1 VNQDYYLIKTQQNNQ
16 VMFLTTENNTTKS
29 FVRRKMRTRT
39 SSTTSTSRPPYLLSV
54 FTAVMSTF
62 VLVNG
67 RAETSLS
74 STRVVINMDT
84 ECLIPLRN
92 SDINGDGKLMYSE
105 FLTFADEIKV
115 GTNPNSISF
124 TNTIAKE
131 IFNDLA
137 DTCKDTFGEEKCTD
151 DGTKS
156 LWIPQTK
163 SRTLDE
169 EFFLSDICEETVLIF
184 SLVGKKGRGS
194 SGRRRPKRRLQASWE
209 YGVNGKGKGST
220 NSGSKGK
227 GKVPS
232 AAPSDF
238 PSLSAKPSN
247 VHSEVP
253 SLTGNPSAAP
263 SEVPSL
269 SGKPSNVHS
278 EVPSLTG
285 NPSAAPSEVPSLSGK
300 PSNVHSEVPSLTGN
314 PSAAP
319 SEVPSLSGKPSNVH
333 SEVPS
338 LTGNPSAAPSE
349 VPSLSGKPSNVHSE
363 VPSLT
368 GNPSPTPSVQPTWT
382 TSPSAKPSPSPTTL
396 VTLKPTSIAV
406 PLLLIGCVCAV
417 INCRICFACFQRHRK
432 NKRKAY
438 EAIDFPLPSLPQDD
452 EEDFFIEQEC

>member
-1 VNQDYYLIKTQQNNQ
+1 MNQDYEYYHKNTVDQPVNQ
-16 VMFLTTENNTTKS
+16 VMFLTAERNTSKS
-29 FVRRKMRTRT
+29 FVRRKMRT
-39 SSTTSTSRPPYLLSV
+39 STSRPHYLLSV

-67 RAETSLS
+67 RAETSPS

-92 SDINGDGKLMYSE
+92 SDSNGDGKLMYSE

-124 TNTIAKE
+124 TNTIANE

-137 DTCKDTFGEEKCTD
+137 DTCKTTFGEDKCTD

-169 EFFLSDICEETVLIF
+169 EFFLSEICEETVRIF

-194 SGRRRPKRRLQASWE
+194 SGRRRPTRRLKASWK
-209 YGVNGKGKGST
+209 YGAKGKGSAEVT
-220 NSGSKGK
+220 
-227 GKVPS
+227 PS
-232 AAPSDF
+232 P
-238 PSLSAKPSN
+238 
-247 VHSEVP
+247 
-253 SLTGNPSAAP
+253 AP

-269 SGKPSNVHS
+269 SGKPST
-278 EVPSLTG
+278 VPSLSG
-285 NPSAAPSEVPSLSGK
+285 NPSNIPSLSGVPSLSGKPSTVPSLSGKPSNIPSLSGVPSLSGK
-300 PSNVHSEVPSLTGN
+300 PSNVPSLSGKPSN
-314 PSAAP
+314 IPSLSGKPSNVPSAAP
-319 SEVPSLSGKPSNVH
+319 SEFPSLSGKPSTVPSLSGKPSNV
-333 SEVPS
+333 
-338 LTGNPSAAPSE
+338 
-349 VPSLSGKPSNVHSE
+349 PSLSGKPST
-363 VPSLT
+363 VPSA
-368 GNPSPTPSVQPTWT
+368 NPSFTPSMKPTWT
-382 TSPSAKPSPSPTTL
+382 TSPSAQPSSEKIVGPP
-396 VTLKPTSIAV
+396 IAL
-406 PLLLIGCVCAV
+406 PLLLIGCVCAA

-438 EAIDFPLPSLPQDD
+438 AAIDFPLPALPQDD

>member
-1 VNQDYYLIKTQQNNQ
+1 MNHQDYEHYLIKTQQINQ
-16 VMFLTTENNTTKS
+16 VIFLTAEKNTSKS
-29 FVRRKMRTRT
+29 FARRKMRTST
-39 SSTTSTSRPPYLLSV
+39 SSTCSRPPYLLPV

-67 RAETSLS
+67 RAETPSPS

-92 SDINGDGKLMYSE
+92 SDINGNGKLMYSE
-105 FLTFADEIKV
+105 FQTFADEIKV

-285 NPSAAPSEVPSLSGK
+285 NPS
-300 PSNVHSEVPSLTGN
+300 
-314 PSAAP
+314 
-319 SEVPSLSGKPSNVH
+319 
-333 SEVPS
+333 
-338 LTGNPSAAPSE
+338 
-349 VPSLSGKPSNVHSE
+349 
-363 VPSLT
+363 
-368 GNPSPTPSVQPTWT
+368 PTPSVQPTWT

>member
-1 VNQDYYLIKTQQNNQ
+1 MNHQDYEHYLIKTQQINQ
-16 VMFLTTENNTTKS
+16 VIFLTAEKNTSKS
-29 FVRRKMRTRT
+29 FARRKMRTST
-39 SSTTSTSRPPYLLSV
+39 SSTCSRPPYLLPV

-67 RAETSLS
+67 RAETPSPS

-92 SDINGDGKLMYSE
+92 SDINGNGKLMYSE
-105 FLTFADEIKV
+105 FQTFADEIKV

-137 DTCKDTFGEEKCTD
+137 DTCKDTFGEEKCMD

-253 SLTGNPSAAP
+253 SLTGNPS
-263 SEVPSL
+263 
-269 SGKPSNVHS
+269 
-278 EVPSLTG
+278 
-285 NPSAAPSEVPSLSGK
+285 
-300 PSNVHSEVPSLTGN
+300 
-314 PSAAP
+314 
-319 SEVPSLSGKPSNVH
+319 
-333 SEVPS
+333 
-338 LTGNPSAAPSE
+338 
-349 VPSLSGKPSNVHSE
+349 
-363 VPSLT
+363 
-368 GNPSPTPSVQPTWT
+368 PTPSVQPTWT

>member
-1 VNQDYYLIKTQQNNQ
+1 VNQDYYLIKAQQNNQ

-220 NSGSKGK
+220 NSGSM
-227 GKVPS
+227 KV
-232 AAPSDF
+232 
-238 PSLSAKPSN
+238 L
-247 VHSEVP
+247 H
-253 SLTGNPSAAP
+253 
-263 SEVPSL
+263 
-269 SGKPSNVHS
+269 
-278 EVPSLTG
+278 
-285 NPSAAPSEVPSLSGK
+285 
-300 PSNVHSEVPSLTGN
+300 
-314 PSAAP
+314 
-319 SEVPSLSGKPSNVH
+319 
-333 SEVPS
+333 
-338 LTGNPSAAPSE
+338 
-349 VPSLSGKPSNVHSE
+349 
-363 VPSLT
+363 
-368 GNPSPTPSVQPTWT
+368 
-382 TSPSAKPSPSPTTL
+382 
-396 VTLKPTSIAV
+396 
-406 PLLLIGCVCAV
+406 
-417 INCRICFACFQRHRK
+417 
-432 NKRKAY
+432 
-438 EAIDFPLPSLPQDD
+438 
-452 EEDFFIEQEC
+452 